1 MVSESL
7 TENRSNCPTARGR
20 RWWAAVAIAS
30 CIGTV
35 MISAPLMLYAVHLHR
50 ENLAEGNQAVVKW
63 QEINLQNR
71 LAEELI
77 K

>member
-7 TENRSNCPTARGR
+7 TENRSNCPIAGGR

-35 MISAPLMLYAVHLHR
+35 MISAPLMFYAVHLHR
-50 ENLAEGNQAVVKW
+50 ENLAEGDRAVVKW
-63 QEINLQNR
+63 QEINLQSR
-71 LAEELI
+71 LLKESI